1 MANNELSGPT
11 VTTYIAKWL
20 KSLKKLKYTYR
31 ILFVPETIG
40 SITYLSK
47 NFKHLKKNVIAGYNI
62 SCVGDN
68 RAYSYLPS
76 RNGNTLSDKVLK
88 HILKWTDKNYKSYT
102 WLDRGS
108 DERQYCA
115 PGIDLPIAS
124 IMRTK
129 YGSYKEYHTSLDN
142 LIRVVRPQGLST
154 SYKLIQNVLLAIE
167 KNFLPKSLILCEPML
182 SKRNLY
188 PSINVKSKISKK
200 VKLLTD
206 VISLCDGKSDLI
218 SIAEICK
225 IPVWEI
231 YEIISLLISKKI
243 IK

>member
-1 MANNELSGPT
+1 MPNQPNAIPYVTSYYSKTWGFCVSHNFKKKLKKGKYKVFIDSKHFKGSLTYGELIIKGKTKKEILISTYICHPSMANNELSGPT

-102 WLDRGS
+102 W
-108 DERQYCA
+108 
-115 PGIDLPIAS
+115 
-124 IMRTK
+124 
-129 YGSYKEYHTSLDN
+129 
-142 LIRVVRPQGLST
+142 
-154 SYKLIQNVLLAIE
+154 
-167 KNFLPKSLILCEPML
+167 
-182 SKRNLY
+182 
-188 PSINVKSKISKK
+188 
-200 VKLLTD
+200 
-206 VISLCDGKSDLI
+206 
-218 SIAEICK
+218 
-225 IPVWEI
+225 
-231 YEIISLLISKKI
+231 
-243 IK
+243 